1 MSKRSEFE
9 SEVAG
14 FLGEL
19 IESFL
24 AEIGG
29 PIALVNGLICLP
41 DEDCIPRLDLQPQIA
56 NKEEL
61 NEALSTKVF
70 DVHVTNVALD
80 EDAMP
85 VFSAFV
91 FFSFN
96 DKLKTPWVIDDLYIT
111 ISHKGHHVSNRTTTA
126 NEKKAAVK
134 AADTHWDA
142 LSKSLQRHKTLHT
155 IEMSA

>member
-9 SEVAG
+9 SELAG
-14 FLGEL
+14 FLGDL
-19 IESFL
+19 IEAFL
-24 AEIGG
+24 DEVGG

-41 DEDCIPRLDLQPQIA
+41 DEDFIPRLDLQPQIA
-56 NKEEL
+56 NKEHI

-70 DVHVTNVALD
+70 DVHVTNLALD

-96 DKLKTPWVIDDLYIT
+96 DKLKTPWIIDDLDIT
-111 ISHKGHHVSNRTTTA
+111 ISHKGHHVSGRTTTA
-126 NEKKAAVK
+126 NGKKAAVK
-134 AADTHWDA
+134 ATDPHWDT
-142 LSKSLQRHKTLHT
+142 LNKSLQRHKTMHT
-155 IEMSA
+155 LAMSS